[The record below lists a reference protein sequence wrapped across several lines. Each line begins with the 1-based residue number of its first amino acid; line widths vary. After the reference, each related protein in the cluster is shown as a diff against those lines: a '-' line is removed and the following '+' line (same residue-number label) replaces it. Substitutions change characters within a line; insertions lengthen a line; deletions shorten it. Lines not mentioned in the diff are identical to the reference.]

1 MNKLNDAVT
10 YVKERMPREEL
21 KLETYITTDNL
32 KQNKGGKENAISLP
46 PSGNT
51 FPAYSKN
58 DILIGNIR
66 PYLRKIWFADSSGG
80 HSADVLNLR
89 VNKGIC
95 PRFIYY
101 NCFQNEFFDHMMK
114 GSKGSKMPRGD
125 KNQILTF
132 PIPDYS
138 YNYQQQIAKVLSDL
152 DNKIEVNIKINM
164 ELEAM
169 AKLIYDYW
177 FVQFD
182 FPNKNGKPYKSS
194 GGKMVY
200 NKELKLVIPEGWV
213 VKPLTEEMDLQY
225 GFPFST
231 KLFNEEENGV
241 PVIRIR
247 DIQNGSISYH
257 STEDVDEKYRLN
269 KGDVLVG
276 MDGNFHINY
285 WNLENCYLNQRCL
298 RIRSKSNS
306 ISEIQARYMIE
317 PFIKAREKNVSRTT
331 VGHLSAKDINDLKI
345 IVAHPE
351 LQSKANKLFNSIL
364 KKIIS
369 SREENQRLGE
379 LRDWLLPMLMNGQIK
394 VVQTEKDTLKE
405 LFPDVNLYAEVAALQ
420 FLDKKANSLSH
431 GKTYIQ
437 KAMSHLKDI
446 KREKRLKHIEFEEY
460 HWGMFSKTVAKSIDS
475 NPFLYQETT
484 PNGKKVYKVKANKM
498 KELITWMALQE
509 NQGFVKSVEELI
521 ALYQDPLIGNDI
533 DRIELLNTV
542 HRCMTKLNSDKLVD
556 IRKGMQEW
564 PMKENSYKNKAEK
577 FTENETL
584 LMIGFIKELLV
595 K

>member
-1 MNKLNDAVT
+1 
-10 YVKERMPREEL
+10 
-21 KLETYITTDNL
+21 
-32 KQNKGGKENAISLP
+32 
-46 PSGNT
+46 
-51 FPAYSKN
+51 
-58 DILIGNIR
+58 
-66 PYLRKIWFADSSGG
+66 
-80 HSADVLNLR
+80 
-89 VNKGIC
+89 
-95 PRFIYY
+95 Y

-200 NKELKLVIPEGWV
+200 NKELKLVIPEGWE

-446 KREKRLKHIEFEEY
+446 KREKRLKHIEFE
-460 HWGMFSKTVAKSIDS
+460 
-475 NPFLYQETT
+475 
-484 PNGKKVYKVKANKM
+484 
-498 KELITWMALQE
+498 
-509 NQGFVKSVEELI
+509 
-521 ALYQDPLIGNDI
+521 
-533 DRIELLNTV
+533 
-542 HRCMTKLNSDKLVD
+542 
-556 IRKGMQEW
+556 
-564 PMKENSYKNKAEK
+564 
-577 FTENETL
+577 
-584 LMIGFIKELLV
+584 
-595 K
+595 